1 MDWCSNGW
9 RPPGIIHFGG
19 RKPSITFIG
28 VVCSSLISFGPTASS
43 TSAQYNALE
52 VLFNATNGMQWG
64 NSTGWRSPTLGVC
77 EWYGVTCNAEGNVT
91 CVSLASNGLEGDL
104 EQGSGLL
111 GLASLKELDLSNNN
125 LSGSVPL
132 QLGLMP
138 QLETLDLSGNRL
150 TSIPPAWGSGA
161 AALQYLSVQDN
172 YIAG

>member
-1 MDWCSNGW
+1 M
-9 RPPGIIHFGG
+9 
-19 RKPSITFIG
+19 
-28 VVCSSLISFGPTASS
+28 
-43 TSAQYNALE
+43 
-52 VLFNATNGMQWG
+52 
-64 NSTGWRSPTLGVC
+64 C

-91 CVSLASNGLEGDL
+91 RVSLANNGLEGDL